1 MNFFKQTWVKVTA
14 WIILFLD
21 IVVLFLGGVTQKEVS
36 TGVELTFI
44 AIAAVA
50 GIIAFITEHVK
61 KENK

>member
-14 WIILFLD
+14 WIVLFLD

-50 GIIAFITEHVK
+50 GIVFSF
-61 KENK
+61 